1 MSTRILLLNGPN
13 LNLLGQRDTAMY
25 GAQTLEA
32 LERAVAEHAAS
43 LGAETL
49 NVQSNVEGELINA
62 LHDAQDTCVGVVF
75 NPGGYSHTSV
85 ALRDAVE
92 AIKIPTVE
100 VHLSNIHAREGYRRK
115 SLTAEAAVACISGL
129 GIQGYLAA
137 LDRII
142 EDHRAQTTKSG

>member
-1 MSTRILLLNGPN
+1 MSKRILLLNGPN
-13 LNLLGQRDTAMY
+13 LNLLGQRDTEMY

-43 LGAETL
+43 LGAEVL

-62 LHDAQDTCVGVVF
+62 LHDAQAACVGVIF

-137 LDRII
+137 IDRLL
-142 EDHRAQTTKSG
+142 K

>member
-1 MSTRILLLNGPN
+1 
-13 LNLLGQRDTAMY
+13 MY

-43 LGAETL
+43 LGAEVL
-49 NVQSNVEGELINA
+49 SVQSNVEGELINA
-62 LHDAQDTCVGVVF
+62 LHDAQDNCVGVVF

-92 AIKIPTVE
+92 AINIPTVE

-137 LDRII
+137 IDRLL
-142 EDHRAQTTKSG
+142 K